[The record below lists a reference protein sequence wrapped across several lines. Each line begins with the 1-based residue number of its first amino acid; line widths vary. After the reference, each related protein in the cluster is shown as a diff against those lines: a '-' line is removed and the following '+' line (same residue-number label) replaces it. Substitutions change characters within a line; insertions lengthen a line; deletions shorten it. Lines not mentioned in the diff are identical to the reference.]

1 MAGRRANSAYML
13 LGQIVGKAGLFGS
26 LMIFSRILEDGAFG
40 ELLLSV
46 SIGLIVVFLSDM
58 GVSMLVTRRIA
69 TGEPVNSVFTAAL
82 VTRTVLSSIALAVVM
97 LSVSLAGY
105 SSRQILLVFL
115 VSSAFVLNG
124 YCESAFALF
133 RAREQMVYEGAAR
146 ILHGLL
152 GIGLALYALYSGR
165 GVVFAGSTYI
175 LREIPALVF
184 AGVALVSVTKF
195 RPDLRR
201 ESLGKVRP
209 LFAAALPLGLA
220 GIMIAAGQRLDGV
233 FIKAF
238 LGDAAIAAYQQCLK
252 LLEAL
257 VLIVT
262 PTLLPGALFP
272 VLCLAVKKGWGEA
285 RMRVAWMTE
294 LFLVLAFLLIIPLW
308 AGEDHVLRTVWG
320 EDFLR
325 GSSPGDVGMTYRL
338 VLLTLPVAYMFN
350 MFMSTTIATERQRKV
365 LPAVFFPLM
374 MEMALFLLLIP
385 FLGIVGAALSHMAFL
400 ASGAVWMA
408 WNLHG
413 RYGSTGFLRGA
424 RRPLISF
431 IPAFIILLLSPLE
444 GILNGVLAVAAFL
457 AVWISFGGLGTVPV
471 RRS

>member
-1 MAGRRANSAYML
+1 M
-13 LGQIVGKAGLFGS
+13 
-26 LMIFSRILEDGAFG
+26 
-40 ELLLSV
+40 
-46 SIGLIVVFLSDM
+46 VFLSDM

-252 LLEAL
+252 LLEPL
-257 VLIVT
+257 CSSSR
-262 PTLLPGALFP
+262 LPCFP
-272 VLCLAVKKGWGEA
+272 VPFSRCF
-285 RMRVAWMTE
+285 AW
-294 LFLVLAFLLIIPLW
+294 
-308 AGEDHVLRTVWG
+308 R
-320 EDFLR
+320 
-325 GSSPGDVGMTYRL
+325 
-338 VLLTLPVAYMFN
+338 
-350 MFMSTTIATERQRKV
+350 
-365 LPAVFFPLM
+365 
-374 MEMALFLLLIP
+374 
-385 FLGIVGAALSHMAFL
+385 
-400 ASGAVWMA
+400 
-408 WNLHG
+408 
-413 RYGSTGFLRGA
+413 
-424 RRPLISF
+424 
-431 IPAFIILLLSPLE
+431 
-444 GILNGVLAVAAFL
+444 
-457 AVWISFGGLGTVPV
+457 
-471 RRS
+471 

>member
-1 MAGRRANSAYML
+1 
-13 LGQIVGKAGLFGS
+13 
-26 LMIFSRILEDGAFG
+26 
-40 ELLLSV
+40 
-46 SIGLIVVFLSDM
+46 
-58 GVSMLVTRRIA
+58 
-69 TGEPVNSVFTAAL
+69 
-82 VTRTVLSSIALAVVM
+82 
-97 LSVSLAGY
+97 
-105 SSRQILLVFL
+105 
-115 VSSAFVLNG
+115 
-124 YCESAFALF
+124 
-133 RAREQMVYEGAAR
+133 
-146 ILHGLL
+146 
-152 GIGLALYALYSGR
+152 
-165 GVVFAGSTYI
+165 
-175 LREIPALVF
+175 
-184 AGVALVSVTKF
+184 
-195 RPDLRR
+195 
-201 ESLGKVRP
+201 
-209 LFAAALPLGLA
+209 
-220 GIMIAAGQRLDGV
+220 
-233 FIKAF
+233 
-238 LGDAAIAAYQQCLK
+238 
-252 LLEAL
+252 
-257 VLIVT
+257 
-262 PTLLPGALFP
+262 
-272 VLCLAVKKGWGEA
+272 
-285 RMRVAWMTE
+285 MRVAWMTE

-444 GILNGVLAVAAFL
+444 AFLTGSGSSCLPGRLDILRRSWDRSRTQELNGKA
-457 AVWISFGGLGTVPV
+457 SPGTKPASPV
-471 RRS
+471 SDRL